1 MNRRFHIISLQRMA
15 SKYVERSLDFLLD
28 YFATDDRQP
37 SRRMKLVTP
46 DGKRHSPGEFLH
58 QWFAYGTIYHKNTPH
73 YLGNLDDYQG
83 HPAKSFYTDLDYLV
97 RVNSGAYQRLKVEW
111 GRKSSTWLVK
121 PDSKSL
127 TRENAFR
134 RMTDASFAAHLT
146 KIEKAFK
153 GDLDLGMVLRT
164 HLGYM
169 LVDSG
174 LYDLRFQRVV
184 DALYSFHNRN
194 NIVPIFLDRQD
205 KFAWIVSSYLAQTS
219 GLFMAS
225 EAMGDKAA
233 QIREKGITIPKEFL
247 WELVA
252 SYQWHCHLA
261 THLSNSRGEVI
272 WLDATERRGSALR
285 TEDIFLTELLDV
297 VGVPTSIPLRKAFKE
312 HNSSQTKEF
321 SELLNYRQIVSNLRE
336 VENTALLLEAMGGIR
351 LCLHLRLGASGTR
364 SIHQQT

>member
-1 MNRRFHIISLQRMA
+1 MA
-15 SKYVERSLDFLLD
+15 SKYVERSLDFLLGF
-28 YFATDDRQP
+28 FALNEEGHPYRQ
-37 SRRMKLVTP
+37 MKLVTP
-46 DGKRHSPGEFLH
+46 DGKAHSPGEFLH

-97 RVNSGAYQRLKVEW
+97 RVNSGAYQRLRVDWHNKSGTWKVAPSL
-111 GRKSSTWLVK
+111 KT
-121 PDSKSL
+121 SL
-127 TRENAFR
+127 TEQTAFTK
-134 RMTDASFAAHLT
+134 MTDASFAAHLG
-146 KIEKAFK
+146 KIDKALK
-153 GDLDLGMVLRT
+153 GEFDLGMVLRT

-174 LYDLRFQRVV
+174 LYDLQFQRVV
-184 DALYSFHNRN
+184 DALYPFHSRN
-194 NIVPIFLDRQD
+194 NVVPIFLDRQD

-225 EAMGDKAA
+225 KAMGDKAA

-261 THLSNSRGEVI
+261 NHLSNSNGEVI

-285 TEDIFLTELLDV
+285 TEDVFLSDLLRVAD
-297 VGVPTSIPLRKAFKE
+297 VPTSIALRKAFKE

-321 SELLNYRQIVSNLRE
+321 SELLNYRQIVRNLRE
-336 VENTALLLEAMGGIR
+336 VDNTAQLLEAIKESRG
-351 LCLHLRLGASGTR
+351 
-364 SIHQQT
+364 QTYE

>member
-15 SKYVERSLDFLLD
+15 SKYVERSLDFLLG
-28 YFATDDRQP
+28 YFALNEEGHPYRQ
-37 SRRMKLVTP
+37 MKLVTP
-46 DGKRHSPGEFLH
+46 DGKAHSPGEFLH

-97 RVNSGAYQRLKVEW
+97 RVNSGAYQRLRVDW
-111 GRKSSTWLVK
+111 HDKSGTWRVN
-121 PDSKSL
+121 PSL
-127 TRENAFR
+127 KAVTAQTAFA
-134 RMTDASFAAHLT
+134 RMTDASFAAHLG
-146 KIEKAFK
+146 KIDKALK
-153 GDLDLGMVLRT
+153 GEFDLGMVLRT

-174 LYDLRFQRVV
+174 LYDLQFQRVV
-184 DALYSFHNRN
+184 DALYPFHSRN

-225 EAMGDKAA
+225 KAMGDKAA
-233 QIREKGITIPKEFL
+233 QIRDKGITIPKEFL
-247 WELVA
+247 WELVT

-261 THLSNSRGEVI
+261 KHLSNSNGEVI

-285 TEDIFLTELLDV
+285 TEDVFLSDLLRLVD
-297 VGVPTSIPLRKAFKE
+297 VPTSIALRKAFKE

-321 SELLNYRQIVSNLRE
+321 SGLLNYRQIVKNLRE
-336 VENTALLLEAMGGIR
+336 VDNTAQLLEDIGEKNNAV
-351 LCLHLRLGASGTR
+351 AVY
-364 SIHQQT
+364 